1 MSVMSIVATAVMTVS
16 IQTVRTTNTV
26 TDRRDVFNDGRFALD
41 QLSTQIRQGES
52 IDTTSDAQTLRLS
65 GYVDGTAKT
74 IVWRATGTTAPYS
87 LEHSTNGGTSY
98 VTLLSALASKDI
110 FTYTA
115 HDGVND
121 QVTVA
126 MELVTSTSSVDL
138 TTDIYLRNAG

>member
-65 GYVDGTAKT
+65 GYIDGTAKT

-98 VTLLSALASKDI
+98 VTLLSSLASKDI

-115 HDGVND
+115 HDGIND